1 MLSRL
6 YRKSGNLGSEGT
18 PNAVWLTS
26 DPAGQFFLVSYPNS
40 PGQRQLDRAGRAH
53 SAAGPPGRQRYLG
66 RLVRPEDPITDRQ
79 RSLTLWA

>member
-26 DPAGQFFLVSYPNS
+26 DPAGQFFLVSYLNGPRVRAS
-40 PGQRQLDRAGRAH
+40 WIEPGALIPLPAR
-53 SAAGPPGRQRYLG
+53 LG
-66 RLVRPEDPITDRQ
+66 VNAT
-79 RSLTLWA
+79 SVA